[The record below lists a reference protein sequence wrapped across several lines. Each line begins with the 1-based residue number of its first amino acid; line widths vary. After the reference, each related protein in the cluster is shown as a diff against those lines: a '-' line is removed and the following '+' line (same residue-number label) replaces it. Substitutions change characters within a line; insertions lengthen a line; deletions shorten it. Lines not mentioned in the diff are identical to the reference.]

1 MSQKIR
7 QKGEANGMPSMPT
20 GPTWVT
26 KRGNVGS
33 MDVFREAHLFIFDLI
48 GQGNALRGS

>member
-1 MSQKIR
+1 
-7 QKGEANGMPSMPT
+7 MPSLPT
-20 GPTWVT
+20 GPTRVT